1 LKREIRSRFVSLLM
15 TALALPMVARGD
27 TTHEFWPEL
36 DLWVELSK
44 PARLLFTASGT
55 RDREE
60 GDKTDAAFGA
70 YFDYRTGE
78 RVSLRA
84 GFVRVRVTATEPGE
98 ADSTEN
104 RVVLDF
110 NYRWR
115 LSDRALL
122 VDRTRLDL
130 RAKDDEN
137 TYRVR
142 NRLRLEY
149 ETKMREVALNPYA
162 SAEAYYDSRFDSVT
176 RFRFE
181 TGVVIPRGRHLEW
194 DLYAGRQ
201 RDSQAST
208 YYTNGFGVTLSFI
221 Y

>member
-1 LKREIRSRFVSLLM
+1 MVIKQSRIVSMLM
-15 TALALPMVARGD
+15 VCLALPMAVRGE

-36 DLWVELSK
+36 DLWVGLSK

-60 GDKTDAAFGA
+60 GDKTDATFGA

-78 RVSLRA
+78 HTSVRA
-84 GFVRVRVTATEPGE
+84 GLVRVRAPATEPGA

-104 RVVLDF
+104 RMVLDF

-115 LSDRALL
+115 LSERALL

-130 RAKDDEN
+130 RAKDEEN

-142 NRLRLEY
+142 NRLRVEY
-149 ETKMREVALNPYA
+149 ETKMREVAFNPYA
-162 SAEAYYDSRFDSVT
+162 SLEAYYDSRFDSVS
-176 RFRFE
+176 RFRLE
-181 TGVVIPRGRHLEW
+181 AGVVIPRGRHLEW

-208 YYTNGFGVTLSFI
+208 HYTNGVGVTLSFI